1 MIGYVTLGTDDLE
14 RARAFFDGLF
24 EVIGGKRLL
33 ELPEQRGFTM
43 WGKSLGRP
51 AVVVIETFDGAPA
64 DPGNGNMV
72 ALAVG
77 SIERVDALHA
87 KALELGGTNE
97 GDPGFRGDPKIG
109 RYFGY
114 FRDPDGHKFAAFS
127 IQPQT

>member
-14 RARAFFDGLF
+14 RARTFFDGLF
-24 EVIGGKRLL
+24 EVIGAKRLL

-43 WGKSLGRP
+43 WGKSFDRP
-51 AVVVIETFDGAPA
+51 AVVVIRPVNGAPA

-72 ALAVG
+72 ALAM
-77 SIERVDALHA
+77 SSKEIVDAVYA
-87 KALELGGTNE
+87 RALELGGTSE
-97 GDPGFRGDPKIG
+97 GEPGFRGDPKIG
-109 RYFGY
+109 RYFAY